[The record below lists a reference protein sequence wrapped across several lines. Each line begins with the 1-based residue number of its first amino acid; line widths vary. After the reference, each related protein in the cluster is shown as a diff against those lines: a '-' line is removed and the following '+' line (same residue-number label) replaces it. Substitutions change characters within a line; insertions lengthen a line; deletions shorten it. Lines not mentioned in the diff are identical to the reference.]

1 MRAIF
6 AFYPAIALYGLVAL
20 LKLGGT
26 DWGTDL
32 PGMHAGIG
40 AMFLMFGA
48 SICHLVFVLQLG
60 KRQPGYRLPQSFWV
74 VGTIAFVLMFL
85 DTSFGVHERYASV
98 LGVPEVAFLLAYGL
112 MFNAVALL
120 NIRKVGLT
128 FLLFFGAFGLCSV
141 AAILGD
147 MSAAHEGLFSFNGK
161 QYSFE
166 QTLETLGCLLLAS
179 AFAAP
184 AIRTLALQGAPVTA
198 SETQRSA
205 AAPAPA
211 VQPVPVGAVPVS
223 PVAIGP
229 IAGSPA

>member
-1 MRAIF
+1 MRALFI
-6 AFYPAIALYGLVAL
+6 FYPAIALYGLVAL
-20 LKLGGT
+20 LKLAGT

-60 KRQPGYRLPQSFWV
+60 KRQQGYRLPQSFWV
-74 VGTIAFVLMFL
+74 IGTIAFVLMFL
-85 DTSFGVHERYASV
+85 DSSFGVHERYASK

-112 MFNAVALL
+112 MFNVAALL
-120 NIRKVGLT
+120 NIRKVGLA
-128 FLLFFGAFGLCSV
+128 FLLFFGAFGLASV
-141 AAILGD
+141 GAILGD
-147 MSAAHEGLFSFNGK
+147 MSAAHEGLFTFNGK

-184 AIRTLALQGAPVTA
+184 AIRTLGLQAAPMPT
-198 SETQRSA
+198 SDKQRSPMAATVA
-205 AAPAPA
+205 AAQPGATPVAPI
-211 VQPVPVGAVPVS
+211 
-223 PVAIGP
+223 AIGP